1 MPTTTTIQ
9 SADGTTLNLLQ
20 WAPDE
25 TPIGDVLLVHGFAEH
40 MGRYEHVADE
50 LSGRGWTVHGP
61 ELRGH
66 GQSGGERGHILHWAD
81 YIDDVHAALDE
92 VGRPCFVVAHSMGG
106 LVLAATGIQRPGNIR
121 GVVMTNPL
129 IGTAF
134 EPARIKVWGG
144 KVLSKLLPSFSMP
157 GEVDPEHV
165 CRDPKVVADYRADP
179 LVFDLLRARWGMEVL
194 ATQKMADA
202 QANDFKLPLMMLVS
216 TGDKVCSAEI
226 SRKWFDRTGSS
237 DKDIR
242 VYDELYHELF
252 NEPEKQKV
260 LDDMCDWLEAHR
272 A

>member
-1 MPTTTTIQ
+1 MPTSTTIQ
-9 SADGTTLNLLQ
+9 SADGTALNLLQ
-20 WAPDE
+20 WDPVAL
-25 TPIGDVLLVHGFAEH
+25 PIGDVLLVHGFAEH
-40 MGRYEHVADE
+40 MGRYGHVAEE
-50 LSGRGWTVHGP
+50 LTGKGWTVHGLD
-61 ELRGH
+61 LRGH
-66 GQSGGERGHILHWAD
+66 GKSGGERGHILKWAD
-81 YIDDVHAALDE
+81 YIDDVHAALNE

-106 LVLAATGIQRPGNIR
+106 LVLVATGIQRPGNIR

-134 EPARIKVWGG
+134 APARIKVWGG
-144 KVLSKLLPSFSMP
+144 KVLSKLIPSFSMP

-165 CRDPKVVADYRADP
+165 CRDSKVVAAYKADP

-194 ATQKMADA
+194 ATQKMANA
-202 QANDFKLPLMMLVS
+202 KAADFKLPLMMLVS

-226 SRKWFDRTGSS
+226 SQRWFGRIGSS

-242 VYDELYHELF
+242 VYGKLYHELF
-252 NEPEKQKV
+252 NEPEKQNV